1 MVRGRLPAGV
11 QAGAMVCQL
20 GRALGR
26 RGPGPHDLLQRDA
39 RAEAQLL
46 LDRGRRGVA
55 LRRRR
60 RVGVV
65 VLQLHL
71 TAAAAAARRSLSF
84 G

>member
-1 MVRGRLPAGV
+1 MERGRLPAGV

-60 RVGVV
+60 VGVV